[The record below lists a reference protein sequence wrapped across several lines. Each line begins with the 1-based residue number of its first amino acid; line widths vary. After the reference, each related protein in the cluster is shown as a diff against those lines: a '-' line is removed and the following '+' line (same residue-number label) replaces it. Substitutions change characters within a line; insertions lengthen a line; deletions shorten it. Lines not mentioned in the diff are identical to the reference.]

1 MLSLVGK
8 KFYLFWSVLLVII
21 PTILHLLWVNAS
33 ITSESNDEAVSRF
46 IGYFPMLF
54 QYTTFLAFI
63 SLFFS
68 TLTFM
73 FTLRLVRE
81 RDKYSIPGIF
91 LLLLSL
97 YLMAL
102 NIWNLM

>member
-8 KFYLFWSVLLVII
+8 KFYLFWSVLLIVF
-21 PTILHLLWVNAS
+21 PTILHLLWLSAIYS
-33 ITSESNDEAVSRF
+33 SETNKEAVSRF

-54 QYTTFLAFI
+54 QYTTFLAFS

-73 FTLRLVRE
+73 FTMRLVKE
-81 RDKYSIPGIF
+81 RDKYSIPGIAI
-91 LLLLSL
+91 LVLSL
-97 YLMAL
+97 YLMSV
-102 NIWNLM
+102 NIWNLI

>member
-1 MLSLVGK
+1 MLSFVGK
-8 KFYLFWSVLLVII
+8 KFYIFWSVLLII
-21 PTILHLLWVNAS
+21 FPTIIHLLWLKALYAS
-33 ITSESNDEAVSRF
+33 ETNDEAVSRF

-54 QYTTFLAFI
+54 QYTKFLAFS

-73 FTLRLVRE
+73 FTMRLVRE
-81 RDKYSIPGIF
+81 RDKYSILGFI

-97 YLMAL
+97 YLMSV

>member
-8 KFYLFWSVLLVII
+8 KFYLFWSVLLIVI
-21 PTILHLLWVNAS
+21 PTILHLLWLTAIYS
-33 ITSESNDEAVSRF
+33 SENNDEAVSRF
-46 IGYFPMLF
+46 VGYFPMLF
-54 QYTTFLAFI
+54 QYTTFVAFI

-73 FTLRLVRE
+73 FTMRLVRE
-81 RDKYSIPGIF
+81 RDKYSLPGVV
-91 LLLLSL
+91 LLLSSL
-97 YLMAL
+97 YLMAV

>member
-8 KFYLFWSVLLVII
+8 KFYLFWSVLLIVIPSI
-21 PTILHLLWVNAS
+21 FHLLWLNALYS
-33 ITSESNDEAVSRF
+33 SETNKEAVSRF

-54 QYTTFLAFI
+54 QYTTFVAFI

-73 FTLRLVRE
+73 FTMRLVKE
-81 RDKYSIPGIF
+81 RDKYSIPGIA

-97 YLMAL
+97 YLMSV

>member
-8 KFYLFWSVLLVII
+8 KFYVFWSVLLIII
-21 PTILHLLWVNAS
+21 PTILHLLWLNA
-33 ITSESNDEAVSRF
+33 IYTSENHAEAVSRF

-54 QYTTFLAFI
+54 QYTTFVAFI

-73 FTLRLVRE
+73 FSMRLVKE
-81 RDKYSIPGIF
+81 KDKYSIPGFI
-91 LLLLSL
+91 LLLLSF
-97 YLMAL
+97 YLLAV

>member
-8 KFYLFWSVLLVII
+8 KFYLFWSVLLIVI
-21 PTILHLLWVNAS
+21 PTILHLLWLNATYS
-33 ITSESNDEAVSRF
+33 SENNKEAVSRF

-54 QYTTFLAFI
+54 QYTTFLAFL

-73 FTLRLVRE
+73 FTMRLVKE
-81 RDKYSIPGIF
+81 RDKYSIPGIG
-91 LLLLSL
+91 LLILSL
-97 YLMAL
+97 YLMSV
-102 NIWNLM
+102 NIWNLI

>member
-1 MLSLVGK
+1 MGLSVPQIKSEFK
-8 KFYLFWSVLLVII
+8 KRDLIQRQR
-21 PTILHLLWVNAS
+21 TIYS
-33 ITSESNDEAVSRF
+33 SQTNDEAVSRF
-46 IGYFPMLF
+46 VGYFPMLF
-54 QYTTFLAFI
+54 QYTTFVAFI

-73 FTLRLVRE
+73 FSMRLVRE
-81 RDKYSIPGIF
+81 KDKYSIPGLT

-97 YLMAL
+97 YLLAV